1 MLLQDFIVQLA
12 TAIHNMKDLLSDR
25 VKKIPSET
33 YIEFLTSALGA
44 SKEEV
49 LEVIKRSG
57 ISTRRIAE
65 FLVNRKNLSEQI
77 LDDE

>member
-1 MLLQDFIVQLA
+1 MQLA

-33 YIEFLTSALGA
+33 YIEFLTKALGA

-49 LEVIKRSG
+49 LEVVKRSG

-65 FLVNRKNLSEQI
+65 YLVKRKNLSTQQAE
-77 LDDE
+77 DE